1 MPKLS
6 VRRGDWL
13 PEDYAE
19 FLARLKSR
27 IVAART
33 RAVLAANSAL
43 IELYWEIGHEILQR
57 SAREGWGS
65 KAVDR
70 LAVDLRREFPDMT
83 GLSRRNL
90 LYMRALAQEWPGP
103 DDGGP
108 PIVQRP
114 VAQLP
119 WGHNIVLLTKL
130 ADPDERAWYAQ
141 QAIAQG
147 WSRAVLDAQI
157 STDLRARQG
166 KALSSFARTLPAPD
180 SELVRERT
188 RTTSSS

>member
-57 SAREGWGS
+57 SAREGVG
-65 KAVDR
+65 
-70 LAVDLRREFPDMT
+70 
-83 GLSRRNL
+83 
-90 LYMRALAQEWPGP
+90 
-103 DDGGP
+103 
-108 PIVQRP
+108 
-114 VAQLP
+114 
-119 WGHNIVLLTKL
+119 
-130 ADPDERAWYAQ
+130 Q
-141 QAIAQG
+141 QG
-147 WSRAVLDAQI
+147 R
-157 STDLRARQG
+157 
-166 KALSSFARTLPAPD
+166 
-180 SELVRERT
+180 
-188 RTTSSS
+188 